1 MNFDAARIAMVES
14 QIRPNGVRD
23 TAILEAM
30 ASLPREL
37 FVPEAGR
44 ALVYRD
50 GPVLAAEPAA
60 GAPARYLLA
69 PMTLARMLQALNPSQ
84 ADKALDVGGVTG
96 YSAAVLARTCGKV
109 FALEA
114 SESLASKTQEC
125 LKAAGARGVE
135 VYSGPLN
142 EGLAKEQ
149 PFSLIL
155 VNGAASQEPEQLLG
169 QLAVGGRLA
178 VIVRKGWF
186 GHAYLFTRSA
196 GGVSGRPIFDAG
208 AEILPGFEAV
218 PQFAF

>member
-69 PMTLARMLQALNPSQ
+69 PMTLARMLQALDP
-84 ADKALDVGGVTG
+84 
-96 YSAAVLARTCGKV
+96 
-109 FALEA
+109 
-114 SESLASKTQEC
+114 LASGQG
-125 LKAAGARGVE
+125 AGCWRRYGLL
-135 VYSGPLN
+135 GGRPCPDMR
-142 EGLAKEQ
+142 EGLR
-149 PFSLIL
+149 
-155 VNGAASQEPEQLLG
+155 LG
-169 QLAVGGRLA
+169 S
-178 VIVRKGWF
+178 VRIACK
-186 GHAYLFTRSA
+186 
-196 GGVSGRPIFDAG
+196 
-208 AEILPGFEAV
+208 
-218 PQFAF
+218 